1 MSHPND
7 IHAIEDI
14 SLITGMD
21 ILPRAAST
29 EEITRLLDEFYGGIA
44 EKEPH
49 GSASPLHAD
58 LRSAQPGTIV
68 QLSSNGMLV
77 KTGDSCFCIQ
87 ELLVE
92 GKRYAPRE
100 FARTMSLAVGGSFGG

>member
-44 EKEPH
+44 
-49 GSASPLHAD
+49 GSESPDTAGSLHVNEQ
-58 LRSAQPGTIV
+58 SAQPGTIV
-68 QLSSNGMLV
+68 QLSSSGMLV
-77 KTGDSCFCIQ
+77 KTGDSCFSIQ
-87 ELLVE
+87 ELLLD
-92 GKRYAPRE
+92 GKRYAPQE
-100 FARTMSLAVGGSFGG
+100 FARAMSLAVGGSFGG